1 MCCAEEA
8 RGDPASPCV
17 YMCGNSLG
25 LKPRKA
31 DVYMQEQLDMWGS
44 QVGRKIIKH
53 CIVQFTEKMKPH
65 KIVKLRQRHG

>member
-1 MCCAEEA
+1 MRLCCAEEA

-44 QVGRKIIKH
+44 QVDRKLLKT
-53 CIVQFTEKMKPH
+53 QKMKPYN
-65 KIVKLRQRHG
+65 ISNVFGLVDE

>member
-1 MCCAEEA
+1 MRLCCAEEA

-31 DVYMQEQLDMWGS
+31 DVYMKEQLDMWGS
-44 QVGRKIIKH
+44 QVGRWKENK
-53 CIVQFTEKMKPH
+53 
-65 KIVKLRQRHG
+65 